1 MALRVAEIDPPRR
14 RPGGRSAR
22 VRSAVLSATLA
33 LLAERGFDG
42 LELPEVAVR
51 AGVNAS
57 SVYRRWGSKTRLV
70 GEALLERAR
79 PLSPT
84 PDTGALRSDLERLL
98 LDGGALLRTPSVR
111 ALFEVLLS
119 ESGHPSREIA
129 QARDRFFAAHLVEA
143 GTVVERA
150 IARSELAPGTDPVA
164 LIELVIGPALL
175 RSLFMGLD
183 LDPPAVAAIVAR
195 AEAALVRQS

>member
-1 MALRVAEIDPPRR
+1 MALRVVEIDAPRR

-22 VRSAVLSATLA
+22 VRSAVLGATLA

-57 SVYRRWGSKTRLV
+57 TVYRRWGSKTRLV

-84 PDTGALRSDLERLL
+84 PDTGALRTDRERLFL
-98 LDGGALLRTPSVR
+98 GGGALLRPPSVR

-119 ESGHPSREIA
+119 ESERPSPEIA
-129 QARDRFFAAHLVEA
+129 QARDRFFA
-143 GTVVERA
+143 
-150 IARSELAPGTDPVA
+150 
-164 LIELVIGPALL
+164 
-175 RSLFMGLD
+175 
-183 LDPPAVAAIVAR
+183 
-195 AEAALVRQS
+195 